1 MIYSCIL
8 PIIQLTKITKLS
20 SKIKVGVKHVTVKA
34 KKRKK
39 KRVGTNDLFMLYLSF
54 FINKEETQIKYLK
67 LSKKSSSKL

>member
-8 PIIQLTKITKLS
+8 PIIQLTKITKFS

-39 KRVGTNDLFMLYLSF
+39 KRVGTKDLCMLY
-54 FINKEETQIKYLK
+54 
-67 LSKKSSSKL
+67 